1 MPSSRNPL
9 QIRLYELLGG
19 KRPPASRG
27 DFICD
32 EAKCVNS
39 GPAVCRRGGQEV
51 ELGQDKS
58 QGSALSRANPI
69 CHPYTVR
76 AAGDEDC
83 RKW

>member
-1 MPSSRNPL
+1 ML
-9 QIRLYELLGG
+9 IVALLHATPGG
-19 KRPPASRG
+19 R
-27 DFICD
+27 
-32 EAKCVNS
+32 
-39 GPAVCRRGGQEV
+39 EV

>member
-9 QIRLYELLGG
+9 QIRLYEGANAHPHPGVISSVMRQNALIVALL
-19 KRPPASRG
+19 
-27 DFICD
+27 C
-32 EAKCVNS
+32 
-39 GPAVCRRGGQEV
+39 AVGGGQEV

-58 QGSALSRANPI
+58 QGSALSRANPT